1 VQRDDFCAHLA
12 KFLGPHSSFV
22 YRKLPAGQIAI
33 PTSVHARD
41 WRVGDADEG
50 TLAKMWHGV
59 AINLANTLERAR
71 TESIRISRLKA
82 LTDQASLMLLY
93 DESEKLRLDCIKK
106 FSLPSNEQMNLH
118 AKCFL
123 SSDEE
128 IIRRKYPSIASR
140 KGMGGKRLRVIVLS
154 DHIVFD
160 PEIFGPSI
168 SSRSFTFRLDQLYQV
183 YNHYSPEEEAEGNKA
198 DFASTFRMK
207 VLVDVEQGGNVSFPL
222 GAHEIAELTLAFR
235 NAEKGL
241 DVRRALEGLC
251 DRAATLRIKQS
262 ERPLN
267 HMRIED
273 LLKRLGFRHKLKQ
286 GQEFPDARVND
297 SLFIVEKGSISLSCD
312 KEVYKLIRKG
322 ACFGETNFVKGQLSA
337 QFHAHAG
344 TEAPITEV
352 LIVCGHACLAKTCAA
367 HTWLL
372 RSRP

>member
-1 VQRDDFCAHLA
+1 
-12 KFLGPHSSFV
+12 
-22 YRKLPAGQIAI
+22 
-33 PTSVHARD
+33 
-41 WRVGDADEG
+41 
-50 TLAKMWHGV
+50 
-59 AINLANTLERAR
+59 
-71 TESIRISRLKA
+71 
-82 LTDQASLMLLY
+82 
-93 DESEKLRLDCIKK
+93 
-106 FSLPSNEQMNLH
+106 
-118 AKCFL
+118 
-123 SSDEE
+123 
-128 IIRRKYPSIASR
+128 
-140 KGMGGKRLRVIVLS
+140 MGGKRLRVIVLS

-267 HMRIED
+267 HMRFED

-312 KEVYKLIRKG
+312 KEVYKLIRNG